1 MGTHR
6 AAPALRRRRWG
17 RRLFAA
23 LATLALAG
31 CLESDEER
39 AARAYDRLDFDT
51 ARTLATG
58 IAEEGNPR
66 GHELLALMA
75 AQGLGQPV
83 DYAAAL
89 AAADR
94 AAALDSG
101 YGTVRATVLDRI
113 AADRAAAERAFADG
127 RYERALRFAAPLAA
141 FGDEAAKRLETALIT
156 GHYVALP
163 GSDMPWRAFWEE
175 CSGNVRFEDDR
186 IAQERF
192 DADCMGR
199 AAVWDGTVIRLQG
212 DVAYVKMRPGRP
224 GARPDLALEL
234 AGEEGRDMLRPGA
247 KLRFAGHVAGRG
259 TPNRPDRLTMARATG
274 PAPPTA
280 DEAAREET
288 RRRQSVAGACQ
299 RLVEGAWRAGRMP
312 AWAVETEREVVA
324 GGSPRSRAFALLVG
338 VAGGLDAFQPTP
350 QGGWRGVFDG
360 TVTIQ
365 SSVARTAEAVD
376 FTAECTLG
384 PEWRRGG
391 DPARHGA
398 LRFLALSGPRVD
410 SAPGRL
416 RRGNRP

>member
-1 MGTHR
+1 MGICR
-6 AAPALRRRRWG
+6 AAPWRQRWIG
-17 RRLFAA
+17 RLFAA
-23 LATLALAG
+23 LAALALSG
-31 CLESDEER
+31 CPESDEER
-39 AARAYDRLDFDT
+39 AARAYDRLDFAT
-51 ARTLATG
+51 ARTLAAE
-58 IAEEGNPR
+58 IAGEGNPR

-75 AQGLGQPV
+75 LQGLGQPV

-101 YGTVRATVLDRI
+101 YDTVRAAVLDRI
-113 AADRAAAERAFADG
+113 AADRAAAGEAFADG
-127 RYERALRFAAPLAA
+127 RYEHALRLAAPLAA
-141 FGDEAAKRLETALIT
+141 FGDEAGKELETGLIT

-163 GSDMPWRAFWEE
+163 GSDMPWRAFWQE

-186 IAQERF
+186 TAQERF

-212 DVAYVKMRPGRP
+212 DIAYVKMRPGRP

-234 AGEEGRDMLRPGA
+234 AHDAGRELVRPGA
-247 KLRFAGHVAGRG
+247 KLRFAGTVAGRG
-259 TPNRPDRLTMARATG
+259 TPNRPDRLAAARATG

-288 RRRQSVAGACQ
+288 RQRQSVAGACQ
-299 RLVEGAWRAGRMP
+299 RLVEGAWRDGRMP
-312 AWAVETEREVVA
+312 VWAVETEREVVA

-338 VAGGLDAFQPTP
+338 VASGLDVFRPTP

-384 PEWRRGG
+384 PEWRKGG
-391 DPARHGA
+391 DPSRHGA
-398 LRFLALSGPRVD
+398 LRFLALSEPRVD